1 MSYIE
6 QTLANDEKIE
16 VVAEL
21 HWFAYIKAFTIAF
34 VAFVFVIFSLI
45 YDISILL
52 FGFITVL
59 LALYYFLLIK
69 TTEMVVT
76 NKRIICKVGI
86 ISIKTE
92 ELKNKKIEAIE
103 MKQSLI
109 GRIFDYGNICFSGTG
124 TSKVKFLYVNKPHQ
138 IKNNIDSIVD
148 KSYLDF
154 SI

>member
-52 FGFITVL
+52 FGFITIL

>member
-6 QTLANDEKIE
+6 QTLANDEKIK

-34 VAFVFVIFSLI
+34 VAFVFLLI
-45 YDISILL
+45 GLINLNALILFALILTAISI
-52 FGFITVL
+52 
-59 LALYYFLLIK
+59 YYFLIIK

-76 NKRIICKVGI
+76 NKRVICKVGI

-103 MKQSLI
+103 MKQNLF

-124 TSKVKFLYVNKPHQ
+124 TSKVKFVCVSRPHQ

>member
-76 NKRIICKVGI
+76 NKRVICKVGI

-103 MKQSLI
+103 MKQNLF
-109 GRIFDYGNICFSGTG
+109 GRTG
-124 TSKVKFLYVNKPHQ
+124 TSKVKFVCVSRPHQ

-154 SI
+154 NI

>member
-6 QTLANDEKIE
+6 QTLASDEKIE

-45 YDISILL
+45 YDMSILL

-76 NKRIICKVGI
+76 NKRVICKVGI

-103 MKQSLI
+103 MKQNLF

>member
-6 QTLANDEKIE
+6 QTLASDEKIE

-52 FGFITVL
+52 FGFITIL

>member
-45 YDISILL
+45 YDMSILL

-76 NKRIICKVGI
+76 NKRVICKVGI

-103 MKQSLI
+103 MKQNLF

-124 TSKVKFLYVNKPHQ
+124 TSKVKFVCVSRPHQ

-154 SI
+154 NI

>member
-16 VVAEL
+16 VIAEL
-21 HWFAYIKAFTIAF
+21 HWFAYIKACAIGFL
-34 VAFVFVIFSLI
+34 AFVFVVFSLI
-45 YDISILL
+45 YDASILL
-52 FGFITVL
+52 FGFITAL
-59 LALYYFLLIK
+59 LSLYYFMIIK

-76 NKRIICKVGI
+76 NKRVICKVGI

-103 MKQSLI
+103 MKQNLF

-124 TSKVKFLYVNKPHQ
+124 TSKVKFVCVSRPHQ

-154 SI
+154 NI

>member
-16 VVAEL
+16 VIAEL

-34 VAFVFVIFSLI
+34 VAFAFVIFSLI

-52 FGFITVL
+52 FGFITAL

-76 NKRIICKVGI
+76 NKRVICKVGI

-103 MKQSLI
+103 MKQNLF

-124 TSKVKFLYVNKPHQ
+124 TSKVKFVCVSRPHQ

-154 SI
+154 NI

>member
-45 YDISILL
+45 YDMSILL

-76 NKRIICKVGI
+76 NKRVICKVGI

-103 MKQSLI
+103 MKQNLF

-124 TSKVKFLYVNKPHQ
+124 TSKVKFVCVSRPHQ

>member
-6 QTLANDEKIE
+6 QTLASDEKIE

-103 MKQSLI
+103 MKQNLF

-124 TSKVKFLYVNKPHQ
+124 TSKVKFLYVNNPHQ

-154 SI
+154 NI

>member
-76 NKRIICKVGI
+76 NKRVICKFGI

-103 MKQSLI
+103 MKQNLF

-124 TSKVKFLYVNKPHQ
+124 TSKVKFVCVSRPHQ

-154 SI
+154 NI

>member
-45 YDISILL
+45 YDMSILL

-76 NKRIICKVGI
+76 NKRVICKVGI

-103 MKQSLI
+103 MKQNLF

>member
-76 NKRIICKVGI
+76 NKRVICKVGI

-103 MKQSLI
+103 MKQNLF

-124 TSKVKFLYVNKPHQ
+124 TSKVKFVCVSRPHQ

-154 SI
+154 NI

>member
-16 VVAEL
+16 VVVEL
-21 HWFAYIKAFTIAF
+21 HWFAYVKAFAIAF
-34 VAFVFVIFSLI
+34 VAFTFLIFSLI